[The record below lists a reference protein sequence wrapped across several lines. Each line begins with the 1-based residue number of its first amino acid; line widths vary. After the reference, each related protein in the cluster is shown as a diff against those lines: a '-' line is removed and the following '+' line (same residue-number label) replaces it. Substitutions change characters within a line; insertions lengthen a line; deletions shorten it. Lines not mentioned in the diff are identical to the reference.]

1 MGENQVFP
9 DWLDIDTGML
19 AEEISD
25 IEVDLLH
32 NCEKY
37 RSLQKEK
44 FKLLNAYPNLYKMW
58 DRGTPSALTAEESG
72 AMIQINLLEQKM
84 RAIRDEAVFLLG
96 RKNAYMFMRSIGL
109 V

>member
-32 NCEKY
+32 NCENTAACTRTNSSFWMHIQTSIKCGIAEPHP
-37 RSLQKEK
+37 RSQPR
-44 FKLLNAYPNLYKMW
+44 NPA
-58 DRGTPSALTAEESG
+58 
-72 AMIQINLLEQKM
+72 Q
-84 RAIRDEAVFLLG
+84 
-96 RKNAYMFMRSIGL
+96 
-109 V
+109 

>member
-32 NCEKY
+32 N
-37 RSLQKEK
+37 S
-44 FKLLNAYPNLYKMW
+44 
-58 DRGTPSALTAEESG
+58 
-72 AMIQINLLEQKM
+72 
-84 RAIRDEAVFLLG
+84 
-96 RKNAYMFMRSIGL
+96 
-109 V
+109 

>member
-32 NCEKY
+32 NSEKY
-37 RSLQKEK
+37 RSLHKEK
-44 FKLLNAYPNLYKMW
+44 FKLLNAYPKNINGREAAPNGTASLFVISPLHTL
-58 DRGTPSALTAEESG
+58 RGFAG
-72 AMIQINLLEQKM
+72 C
-84 RAIRDEAVFLLG
+84 FLC
-96 RKNAYMFMRSIGL
+96 K
-109 V
+109 